1 MRLLPV
7 LCAAALLAGALQACN
22 DDDGVAQE
30 ASTDLPEG
38 CEAVEAPAPKEVSL
52 PGPGRLEPPSPGTEA
67 AVETSCGT
75 FVIALDV
82 RRAPKTTASFV
93 HLAHEGVYDETA
105 FHKVVPNFVIQGGD
119 PAGDGTGGPGYFVDE
134 PPPPDTAYTR
144 GTVAMARSQVEPPGR
159 SGSQFFVVTAADA
172 GLPPAY
178 ALLGRVTAG
187 EEVVER
193 IADLADPQGEQDR
206 PRAPVVIE
214 RVVVRASGGPT
225 PG

>member
-7 LCAAALLAGALQACN
+7 LCAAAVLAGALQACS
-22 DDDGVAQE
+22 DDDEVAPE
-30 ASTDLPEG
+30 TSTDLPEG
-38 CEAVEAPAPKEVSL
+38 CEAVEVPAPKEVSL
-52 PGPGRLEPPSPGTEA
+52 PEPGRLEPPPPGTEA

-82 RRAPKTTASFV
+82 RRAPKTTASFAY
-93 HLAHEGVYDETA
+93 LAHEGVYDGTG

-193 IADLADPQGEQDR
+193 IAELADPEGQQGR

-214 RVVVRASGGPT
+214 RVVVRSSGGPT